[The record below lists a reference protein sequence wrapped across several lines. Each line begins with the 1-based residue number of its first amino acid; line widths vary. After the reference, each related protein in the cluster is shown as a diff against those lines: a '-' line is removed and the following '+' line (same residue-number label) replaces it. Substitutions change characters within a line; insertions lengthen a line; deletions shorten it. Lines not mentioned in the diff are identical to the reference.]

1 MVVQVSFIEGI
12 NRAVRSKQ
20 IWLRSLERNSL
31 ELIELSSR
39 NKVSLAQCSNT
50 GSISNTYNMRSGRSV
65 SVDTD
70 TSALHEKLCA
80 LIQNGH
86 SYCKLLIKRPQI
98 VMFSNYV

>member
-1 MVVQVSFIEGI
+1 MVVQVSFIERI
-12 NRAVRSKQ
+12 NRAVHSKQ

-50 GSISNTYNMRSGRSV
+50 GSISNIYNMRSGCSV
-65 SVDTD
+65 SVYTD
-70 TSALHEKLCA
+70 TSALHEYLCT

-86 SYCKLLIKRPQI
+86 SYFKLLIK
-98 VMFSNYV
+98 